1 MDEITILQAEVLKSL
16 AHPRRLLIMR
26 RLDEGPCEV
35 GALAGE
41 LGISQPNL
49 SQHLAVLRATGLVD
63 AVRDGREIRYRLAD
77 SDVITACMIMRRVL
91 ERRITRLANLSAT
104 AAGSTGSVDAGS
116 LAEPAALPLA
126 DAGLPAL
133 P

>member
-1 MDEITILQAEVLKSL
+1 VDEITILQAEVLKSL

-26 RLDEGPCEV
+26 RLDEGPCDV
-35 GALAGE
+35 GTLAAE

-49 SQHLAVLRATGLVD
+49 SQHLAVLRSTGLVD

-77 SDVITACMIMRRVL
+77 ADVITACMIMRRVL
-91 ERRITRLANLSAT
+91 ERRITRLAHLSAP
-104 AAGSTGSVDAGS
+104 A
-116 LAEPAALPLA
+116 AEPPAEAS
-126 DAGLPAL
+126 LPAL